1 MTFNCITPLDLVN
14 PLMDG
19 EPGAVGANAVPR
31 VEVANSSGHVAVTL
45 VTAKDPRRVLERVI
59 HNLVKGNGDAGRTG
73 VLVQCHVELAGRQEL
88 ETVSRRMS
96 ARVNLRS
103 IKSASSPV
111 VTVSTNLMILDRISR
126 NNKINSSLAFLG
138 WSTWSEWSAC
148 NNDSER
154 VRTRNCVLKKPNSR
168 ECQGEEREV
177 KQCQLYKTDESL
189 VTAGGSGIM
198 LSAVVFLILV
208 IVGLVAFIFYEKKY
222 GRNKLRQMPHSPHYS
237 VPNQYSSLPTKDV
250 SGH

>member
-1 MTFNCITPLDLVN
+1 M
-14 PLMDG
+14 
-19 EPGAVGANAVPR
+19 
-31 VEVANSSGHVAVTL
+31 
-45 VTAKDPRRVLERVI
+45 
-59 HNLVKGNGDAGRTG
+59 
-73 VLVQCHVELAGRQEL
+73 
-88 ETVSRRMS
+88 
-96 ARVNLRS
+96 
-103 IKSASSPV
+103 
-111 VTVSTNLMILDRISR
+111 
-126 NNKINSSLAFLG
+126 
-138 WSTWSEWSAC
+138 
-148 NNDSER
+148 
-154 VRTRNCVLKKPNSR
+154 RTRNCVLKKPNSR

-222 GRNKLRQMPHSPHYS
+222 GKNKLRQMPHSPHYS